1 MKILVTGFTP
11 FGGESINPA
20 WQAVQAL
27 PDTIGPWQVH
37 KAEVPTAFV
46 ASRACL
52 TELVQTH
59 RPDAVICVGQAGGR
73 DAVTIERV
81 AINVMDAALPDN
93 DGFQPA
99 DVPVVPGAPAAYFAT
114 LPIKAMVAAIQ
125 AADLPARVSN
135 TAGTF
140 VCNTLM
146 YHLLH
151 LASAACPTMLGG
163 FIHVPYLPEQVK
175 TKPAGTPSMALAD
188 ITRALEAVI
197 QALPVPQKER

>member
-11 FGGESINPA
+11 FGGESVNPA
-20 WQAVQAL
+20 WLAVQAL
-27 PDTIGPWQVH
+27 PDMIGAWQVH

-52 TELVQTH
+52 TELVQTL

-93 DGFQPA
+93 EGDQPK
-99 DVPVVPGAPAAYFAT
+99 DVPVVSGAPAAYFST
-114 LPIKAMVAAIQ
+114 LPIKTMVAAIQ
-125 AADLPARVSN
+125 AASLPAKVSN

-151 LASAACPTMLGG
+151 LAATKYPAMMGG
-163 FIHVPYLPEQVK
+163 FIHVPYVPEQVVN
-175 TKPAGTPSMALAD
+175 KPAGTPCMAAAD
-188 ITRALEAVI
+188 ITWALTAAI
-197 QALPVPQKER
+197 QAMPVPQKEE

>member
-1 MKILVTGFTP
+1 MQT
-11 FGGESINPA
+11 
-20 WQAVQAL
+20 L
-27 PDTIGPWQVH
+27 PDVIGAWQVH

-52 TELVQTH
+52 TELVQTL

-93 DGFQPA
+93 EGDQPK
-99 DVPVVPGAPAAYFAT
+99 DVPVVSGAPAAYFAT

-125 AADLPARVSN
+125 AASLPAKVSN
-135 TAGTF
+135 SAGTF

-151 LASAACPTMLGG
+151 LAATKYPAMMGG
-163 FIHVPYLPEQVK
+163 FIHVPYVPEQVVN
-175 TKPAGTPSMALAD
+175 KPAGTPCMAAAD
-188 ITRALEAVI
+188 ITRALTAAI
-197 QALPVPQKER
+197 QAMPVPQKEE

>member
-11 FGGESINPA
+11 FGGESVNPA
-20 WQAVQAL
+20 WMAVQAL
-27 PDTIGPWQVH
+27 PNVIGSWQVY
-37 KAEVPTAFV
+37 KAEVPTAFD

-52 TELVQTH
+52 TELVQAL

-73 DAVTIERV
+73 DGITIERV

-93 DGFQPA
+93 EGEQPR
-99 DVPVVPGAPAAYFAT
+99 DVPVVPEAPAAYFAT
-114 LPIKAMVAAIQ
+114 LPVKAMVAAIQ
-125 AADLPARVSN
+125 AVSLPAKVSN

-151 LASAACPTMLGG
+151 LAATTYPSMMGG
-163 FIHVPYLPEQVK
+163 FIHVPYLPEQIEN
-175 TKPAGTPSMALAD
+175 KPAGTPCMAAAD
-188 ITRALEAVI
+188 ITRALEAAVLAI
-197 QALPVPQKER
+197 PTPQKEG

>member
-20 WQAVQAL
+20 WLAVQAL
-27 PDTIGPWQVH
+27 PDVIGGWQVH
-37 KAEVPTAFV
+37 KAEVPTVFV

-52 TELVQTH
+52 TELVETL

-93 DGFQPA
+93 DGNQPQ
-99 DVPVVPGAPAAYFAT
+99 DVPVVPEAPAAYFAT
-114 LPIKAMVAAIQ
+114 LPIKAMVAAMQ
-125 AADLPARVSN
+125 AASLPAKVSN

-151 LASAACPTMLGG
+151 LGATKYPSMIGG
-163 FIHVPYLPEQVK
+163 FIHVPYVPEQVAN
-175 TKPAGTPSMALAD
+175 KPTGTPCMAAED
-188 ITRALEAVI
+188 ITQALTAAI
-197 QALPVPQKER
+197 QAIPVLKKEG

>member
-11 FGGESINPA
+11 FGGESVNPA
-20 WQAVQAL
+20 WLAVQAL
-27 PDTIGPWQVH
+27 PDVIGPWQVH
-37 KAEVPTAFV
+37 KAEVPTAFD
-46 ASRACL
+46 ASRVCL
-52 TELVQTH
+52 TKLVETL

-73 DAVTIERV
+73 DAITIERV

-93 DGFQPA
+93 EGDQPQ
-99 DVPVVPGAPAAYFAT
+99 DVPVVSGAPAAYFTT

-125 AADLPARVSN
+125 AASLPAKVSN

-151 LASAACPTMLGG
+151 LAATKYPAMMGG
-163 FIHVPYLPEQVK
+163 FIHVPYVPEQV
-175 TKPAGTPSMALAD
+175 TNKPAGTPCMAAAD
-188 ITRALEAVI
+188 ITRALEAAI
-197 QALPVPQKER
+197 QAIPAPQKEG